1 MSYENDA
8 YYPLTDRDDE
18 TERILNQETMIEL
31 TKHIKFLVKKSKRI
45 SKQNYCEIFLLIL
58 LFLSITGNLVLSG
71 LLYYSRDS
79 KGRDNFL
86 SIRAVEG
93 FGWFESSY
101 KDLQGATKS
110 ACYGDWSHLLNMRI
124 FGAPCN
130 V

>member
-1 MSYENDA
+1 MSYENYA
-8 YYPLTDRDDE
+8 YYPPTDRDDE

-79 KGRDNFL
+79 KGRVNNFL
-86 SIRAVEG
+86 SMRALVG
-93 FGWFESSY
+93 FRWFESSC

-110 ACYGDWSHLLNMRI
+110 ACYGDWSHLL
-124 FGAPCN
+124 G
-130 V
+130 

>member
-1 MSYENDA
+1 MSYENNT
-8 YYPLTDRDDE
+8 YYPPTDRDDE

-71 LLYYSRDS
+71 LFYYSRDS
-79 KGRDNFL
+79 KGRVNNFL
-86 SIRAVEG
+86 SMRALVG
-93 FGWFESSY
+93 FRWFESSC

-110 ACYGDWSHLLNMRI
+110 ACYGDLSHLPSH
-124 FGAPCN
+124 F
-130 V
+130 